1 MPSKKLLAVF
11 VAAFSLILGSL
22 AIATPLFAA
31 SSEKVLYNFC
41 SANNCTDGSGP
52 LSGLIFDKDGNL
64 YGTTYNGGAGQSCEE
79 GCGTVFELIP
89 INGKWTEKVLHSFYP
104 NGGGNL
110 PSASPIL
117 DSAGNLYGTTF
128 LGGNSGAGVVFELI
142 RGNGKWTEKVL
153 DTPGDSTAPLIFDPS
168 GNLYGTSI
176 DDPSFAFELI
186 HDNGKWTEKVLHYF
200 TGQHDGYFLYAPMI
214 FDSAGNLY
222 GTAYYGGIYGYGTV
236 FELIPNNGKWTEK
249 VLHSFNYD
257 GKDGA
262 SPYAGLILDSA
273 GNLYGTTQEGGTG
286 TGCYRG
292 CGIVFELI
300 PGKNGARTRKILH
313 NFNLDG
319 VDGEDPIGGLIFDKN
334 GNLYGTTL
342 YGGDYGVGTV
352 YELTPG
358 NGKWT
363 EKVLHAF
370 NGKDGADPSA
380 GLVMDKAG
388 HLYGTTA
395 EGGTH
400 MNGVVFEV
408 TP

>member
-1 MPSKKLLAVF
+1 MPSKKPLAVF

-41 SANNCTDGSGP
+41 SANNCTDGRGP
-52 LSGLIFDKDGNL
+52 LSGLTFDKDGNI
-64 YGTTYNGGAGQSCEE
+64 YGTTFNGGGQSCEE

-89 INGKWTEKVLHSFYP
+89 SNGKWTEKVLHSFYP
-104 NGGGNL
+104 NGGGNN

-117 DSAGNLYGTTF
+117 DSAGNLYGTTPSS
-128 LGGNSGAGVVFELI
+128 GTSGAGVVFELI
-142 RGNGKWTEKVL
+142 RDNGKWTEKVL
-153 DTPGDSTAPLIFDPS
+153 ATPGGSAAPLIFDPS
-168 GNLYGTSI
+168 GNLYGTLFDS
-176 DDPSFAFELI
+176 PAAAFELI
-186 HDNGKWTEKVLHYF
+186 PHNGKWTEKVLHNF

-222 GTAYYGGIYGYGTV
+222 GTAQDGGIYGYGTV

-249 VLHSFNYD
+249 VLHSFNLD

-286 TGCYRG
+286 AGCYRG

-300 PGKNGARTRKILH
+300 PGKNGAWTRKILH

-334 GNLYGTTL
+334 GNLYGTTAS
-342 YGGDYGVGTV
+342 GGAYGVGTV

-370 NGKDGADPSA
+370 NGKDGAGPWA
-380 GLVMDKAG
+380 TLVMDKAG

-400 MNGVVFEV
+400 MDGVVFEV

>member
-1 MPSKKLLAVF
+1 MPSNKPLAVF

-41 SANNCTDGSGP
+41 SADHCTDGSGP

-64 YGTTYNGGAGQSCEE
+64 YGTTYNGGAGKGCEA

-89 INGKWTEKVLHSFYP
+89 SNGKWTEKVLHSFYP

-110 PSASPIL
+110 PSADLIL
-117 DSAGNLYGTTF
+117 DSAGNLYGTTL
-128 LGGNSGAGVVFELI
+128 LGDNSGPGVVFELI
-142 RGNGKWTEKVL
+142 RDNGKWTEKVL
-153 DTPGDSTAPLIFDPS
+153 DIPGDSTAALIFDPS
-168 GNLYGTSI
+168 GNLYGTVL
-176 DDPSFAFELI
+176 DAAAFELI
-186 HDNGKWTEKVLHYF
+186 PNHGKWTEKVLYSF
-200 TGQHDGYFLYAPMI
+200 TGKHDGYFLYAPMI
-214 FDSAGNLY
+214 FDLAGNLY
-222 GTAYYGGIYGYGTV
+222 GTAYYGGAYGYGDV

-249 VLHSFNYD
+249 VLHSFNYN

-273 GNLYGTTQEGGTG
+273 GNLYGTTEEGGTG

-292 CGIVFELI
+292 CGTVFKLI
-300 PGKNGARTRKILH
+300 PGKNGAWTRKILH

-319 VDGEDPIGGLIFDKN
+319 VDGVDPIGGLIFDKN
-334 GNLYGTTL
+334 GNLYGTTAS
-342 YGGDYGVGTV
+342 GGANGVGTV

-370 NGKDGADPSA
+370 NGKDGAGPWA

-400 MNGVVFEV
+400 MDGVVFEI

>member
-1 MPSKKLLAVF
+1 MPSNKPLAVF

-52 LSGLIFDKDGNL
+52 LSGLTFDKDGNL
-64 YGTTYNGGAGQSCEE
+64 YGTTYNGGAGRCEA

-89 INGKWTEKVLHSFYP
+89 SNGKWTEKVLHSFYP

-110 PSASPIL
+110 PSADLIL
-117 DSAGNLYGTTF
+117 DSAGNLYGTTL
-128 LGGNSGAGVVFELI
+128 LGDNSGPGVVFELI
-142 RGNGKWTEKVL
+142 RDNGKWTEKVL
-153 DTPGDSTAPLIFDPS
+153 DIPGDSTAALIFDPS
-168 GNLYGTSI
+168 GNLYGTVL
-176 DDPSFAFELI
+176 DAAAFELI
-186 HDNGKWTEKVLHYF
+186 PNHGKWTEKVLYSF
-200 TGQHDGYFLYAPMI
+200 TGKHDGYFLYAPMI
-214 FDSAGNLY
+214 FDTAGNLY
-222 GTAYYGGIYGYGTV
+222 GTAYYGGAYGYGDV

-249 VLHSFNYD
+249 VLHSFNYN

-273 GNLYGTTQEGGTG
+273 GNLYGTTEEGGTG
-286 TGCYRG
+286 TGCYQG
-292 CGIVFELI
+292 CGTVFKLI
-300 PGKNGARTRKILH
+300 PGKNGAWTRKILH

-319 VDGEDPIGGLIFDKN
+319 VDGVDPIGGLIFDKN
-334 GNLYGTTL
+334 GNLYGTTAS
-342 YGGDYGVGTV
+342 GGANGVGTV

-370 NGKDGADPSA
+370 NGKDGAGPWA

-400 MNGVVFEV
+400 MDGVVFEI